1 MSQDNYDIEIKP
13 PYPDKEAVGNWWAV
27 ASEGQKTAMGHV
39 VKDLREWQGSI
50 SASFFG
56 EGINPD
62 VIIGQIR
69 TLSQQY
75 GLDPEF
81 MKYATYPAMR
91 RIGRQDG

>member
-1 MSQDNYDIEIKP
+1 MSDDYNIEIKP
-13 PYPDKEAVGNWWAV
+13 PYPNKEAVNNWWAS
-27 ASEGQKTAMGHV
+27 ASEGQKAAMSHV
-39 VKDLREWQGSI
+39 VEDLRNWQGSI

-69 TLSQQY
+69 TLGQEY
-75 GLDPEF
+75 GLDPTALR
-81 MKYATYPAMR
+81 YATYPAMR